1 MNGYPYQRL
10 ADPRQTPSPT
20 PQNVAQMLMQR
31 GGGMPASPM
40 AQAMGAGMPP
50 MGGMQGPGPDDSMM
64 HEGMESPGYEAAE
77 GPEDDEGL
85 GTGGDMGG
93 MPMMPQTRM
102 PARGMDGDYDPST
115 EHSPS
120 ATRVALENAVRQA
133 MGKMQ
138 GSEQTQ
144 TPSAAREQLLRLGI
158 PPLEVDLI
166 LQQGA
171 PSSPMGM

>member
-10 ADPRQTPSPT
+10 ADPKRTPSPT
-20 PQNVAQMLMQR
+20 PQNVAQMLLQR
-31 GGGMPASPM
+31 GGGAPPSPM
-40 AQAMGAGMPP
+40 AQAMAGPGMAPG
-50 MGGMQGPGPDDSMM
+50 MGPGMDGPGPDDSMM

-77 GPEDDEGL
+77 GDEAMEAG
-85 GTGGDMGG
+85 GG
-93 MPMMPQTRM
+93 MAGMLMRPQTRL

-120 ATRVALENAVRQA
+120 ATRVALEQAVRQA